1 MTAGAPRGDTHPV
14 QDSASLLPF
23 LVFVAWSV
31 LVSVAAHRRVRNVIL
46 ASAGAAGVATGGF
59 VLAGALASG
68 GVDQYMAVFFVLGLL
83 VSLVVAL
90 LTWVAMKLGGWL
102 PRREDDAP

>member
-1 MTAGAPRGDTHPV
+1 MTAAAPRGDTHPV
-14 QDSASLLPF
+14 QDSASLFPF

-59 VLAGALASG
+59 VLAGTLAAG
-68 GVDQYMAVFFVLGLL
+68 QFDPMVIVAAVFGLAI
-83 VSLVVAL
+83 SLVVAL

-102 PRREDDAP
+102 PRWEEDAP

>member
-1 MTAGAPRGDTHPV
+1 LTAAASRGDTHPV
-14 QDSASLLPF
+14 QDSASILPF
-23 LVFVAWSV
+23 LVFIAWSV

-59 VLAGALASG
+59 VLAGALAAG
-68 GVDQYMAVFFVLGLL
+68 HLDPMLVVVAVFGLAI
-83 VSLVVAL
+83 SLVVAL

-102 PRREDDAP
+102 PRWEEEGP

>member
-1 MTAGAPRGDTHPV
+1 LTGAAPRGDTRPV
-14 QDSASLLPF
+14 QDSASFLPF
-23 LVFVAWSV
+23 LVFAAWSV

-59 VLAGALASG
+59 VLAGALAG
-68 GVDQYMAVFFVLGLL
+68 GGLDPMLAVFFVFGLII
-83 VSLVVAL
+83 SLVVAL

-102 PRREDDAP
+102 PQREDDAP